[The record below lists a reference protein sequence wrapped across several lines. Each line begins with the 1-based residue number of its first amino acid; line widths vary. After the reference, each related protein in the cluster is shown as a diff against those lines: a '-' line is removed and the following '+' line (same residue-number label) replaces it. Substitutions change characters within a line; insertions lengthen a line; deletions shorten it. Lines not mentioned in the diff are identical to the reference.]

1 MIAAK
6 GAGETRAPFFMPA
19 IRTLR
24 RKETR
29 MHPPE
34 LGRLERI
41 DLETLWEDE
50 PSGFA
55 PWFADPERLRIL
67 DDALGLRLA
76 PVAGTLEAGPDRA
89 GFLCRDAVTGAAV
102 AVGAQLGESDR
113 ACLGALLARAE
124 AAGAPAAVW
133 LAERLSPEHRAVI
146 HALNRIGRGADGYF
160 GVEMGLWRI
169 DDSPAAPGFAAV
181 AEPAGWPLPAARPR
195 RGRYPCRA
203 IGLRW
208 PGAGRYPTKPDA
220 LDCIA
225 IGD

>member
-19 IRTLR
+19 IRTLG
-24 RKETR
+24 RKEYRIVYPRT
-29 MHPPE
+29 
-34 LGRLERI
+34 LGHLERI
-41 DLETLWEDE
+41 DLETLWERE

-55 PWFADPERLRIL
+55 PWFADPERLRML

-76 PVAGTLEAGPDRA
+76 PVAGTLEAGPDRT

-113 ACLGALLARAE
+113 ACLGALLVRAE

-133 LAERLSPEHRAVI
+133 LAERLIPEHRAVI

-181 AEPAGWPLPAARPR
+181 AEPAGWPLPVPGDR
-195 RGRYPCRA
+195 RGLAGGGA
-203 IGLRW
+203 I
-208 PGAGRYPTKPDA
+208 PDEAGRS
-220 LDCIA
+220 
-225 IGD
+225 

>member
-19 IRTLR
+19 IRTLG

-41 DLETLWEDE
+41 DLETLWERE

-55 PWFADPERLRIL
+55 PWFADPERLRML

-102 AVGAQLGESDR
+102 AVGA
-113 ACLGALLARAE
+113 
-124 AAGAPAAVW
+124 PAAVW
-133 LAERLSPEHRAVI
+133 LAERLIPEHRAVI

-195 RGRYPCRA
+195 RGRYPCRT
-203 IGLRW
+203 IG
-208 PGAGRYPTKPDA
+208 GG
-220 LDCIA
+220 
-225 IGD
+225 